1 MEWPSKDWR
10 DFQDGGPNG
19 RNPEPEKYPYAFSLR
34 ACLLTFLML
43 IPILIGISYLLD
55 AREPIGGA
63 VLYAALL
70 TRVIDWIVQGYR
82 GSAAGEPA

>member
-19 RNPEPEKYPYAFSLR
+19 AHPKSSNRYALSLR
-34 ACLLTFLML
+34 ECFVTFLVL
-43 IPILIGISYLLD
+43 VPILVCLGYLVG
-55 AREPIGGA
+55 ASEPIGGG
-63 VLYAALL
+63 VLYSALL

-82 GSAAGEPA
+82 KSAAGEPA